1 MDGVQ
6 LFGSSSILIIK
17 WYKYRRLGFF
27 WRGSSPRSPE
37 ARGDLKNPE
46 GTSPFPTAVG
56 PRAWRGA
63 RGEPKQNQ
71 KTEIRKR
78 KGKEIEKDFVVILK
92 IRLFLSG

>member
-17 WYKYRRLGFF
+17 WYMYRRLGFF
-27 WRGSSPRSPE
+27 WRESSPRSPE

-92 IRLFLSG
+92 IRLFLWG